1 MIRVMPQRLKKTKAH
16 RDLKKAK
23 LGANNKRIKE
33 NKGTTASFPLEGP
46 IPSLRAGRK
55 IAADKIVVP
64 ASK

>member
-1 MIRVMPQRLKKTKAH
+1 MTLVMPQRLKKTKAH

-23 LGANNKRIKE
+23 LGATNKRIKE

-55 IAADKIVVP
+55 IAPEKILVP
-64 ASK
+64 SAK

>member
-1 MIRVMPQRLKKTKAH
+1 MPQRLKKTKAH

-23 LGANNKRIKE
+23 LGARNKRIKE
-33 NKGTTASFPLEGP
+33 NQGTTASFPLEGA

-55 IAADKIVVP
+55 IAAEKIIVP